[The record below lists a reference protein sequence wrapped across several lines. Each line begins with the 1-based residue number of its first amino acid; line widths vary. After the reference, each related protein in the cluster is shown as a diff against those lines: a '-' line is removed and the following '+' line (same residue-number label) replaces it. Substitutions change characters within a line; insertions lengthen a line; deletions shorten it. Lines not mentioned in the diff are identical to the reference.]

1 MNGKKI
7 NFSKGNY
14 YCLFMKGTILL
25 LLLALR
31 ATKQFWKIES
41 SRKKK
46 ERYRYA
52 EETTYLTF
60 ERIPP

>member
-14 YCLFMKGTILL
+14 YCLFEETILL
-25 LLLALR
+25 FLLALR